1 MSIFKEIQDS
11 IYNVSYYEK
20 VVTEKLSSSFVYF
33 ISLSLMV
40 ALFVSAVVS
49 FRLLPI
55 VRTGLDNF
63 GPELVSRFPENLV
76 VTIKA
81 GQISTNTEE
90 PAVIPL
96 ALGSSTPGLPQ
107 NFLVIDS
114 KNPFDEAR
122 FREANTLLYATKDTI
137 YVANEKGGIEDSESL
152 KDMPDAVINR
162 AQVVSWVGEA
172 TPFLSWVPFLIVGG
186 LFFVSLWVSAMLAL
200 GLVIGALFIMAI
212 GRLRG
217 RKFSYKQSYQ
227 IGLHAMTLGILV
239 NLVFVALPI
248 FPALSFSQII
258 LAPLTLLAIWMNFP
272 VVVDSKK
279 DETPLQ

>member
-11 IYNVSYYEK
+11 IYNVAYYEK
-20 VVTEKLSSSFVYF
+20 VLTEKLSSSFVYF

-40 ALFVSAVVS
+40 ALFVSTVVS

-55 VRTGLDNF
+55 VRTALDNF

-96 ALGSSTPGLPQ
+96 TLGSSTPGLPQ
-107 NFLVIDS
+107 NFLVIDP

-122 FREANTLLYATKDTI
+122 FKTANTLLYATKDTI

-152 KDMPDAVINR
+152 KDIPDAVINR
-162 AQVVSWVGEA
+162 AQVVSWIGEA
-172 TPFLSWVPFLIVGG
+172 TPLLAWVPFLIVGG
-186 LFFVSLWVSAMLAL
+186 IFFVSLWFSAMLAL
-200 GLVIGALFIMAI
+200 GLLLGALFIMAI

-248 FPALSFSQII
+248 LPAIFFSQII
-258 LAPLTLLAIWMNFP
+258 LTLLTLLAIWMNFP
-272 VVVDSKK
+272 IVVDSKK